1 MTNEIVK
8 SVGGR
13 QGLEVDIAK
22 YQAML
27 DEPEL
32 TESEKRQFI
41 EALWKIL
48 VTLIDLGFDLH
59 SAKVACGKLGPEAIE
74 DCSAPRNM
82 ISLEDILT
90 TKFDDA
96 VSDNGGG
103 DKKESGHEN

>member
-8 SVGGR
+8 SGRGR

-22 YQAML
+22 YQTMIDDPAL
-27 DEPEL
+27 SEE
-32 TESEKRQFI
+32 EKRQFI

-48 VTLIDLGFDLH
+48 VTFVDLGFDLH
-59 SAKVACGKLGPEAIE
+59 SAKVACGKLGPETIE

-96 VSDNGGG
+96 VSDNGGE
-103 DKKESGHEN
+103 DEKESGHES